1 MFEPSI
7 IVIVVLIMVAFAAE
21 LVDSSLGNKL

>member
-1 MFEPSI
+1 MFEISI
-7 IVIVVLIMVAFAAE
+7 IVIGVLILAAFAAE